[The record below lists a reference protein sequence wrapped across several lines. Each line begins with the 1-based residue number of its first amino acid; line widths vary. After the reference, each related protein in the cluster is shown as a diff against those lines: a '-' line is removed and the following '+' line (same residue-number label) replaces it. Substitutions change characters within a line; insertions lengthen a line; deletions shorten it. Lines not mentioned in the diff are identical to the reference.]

1 MSWLPSDPAPPRA
14 VMTLDDAAAWQ
25 ERFVAAV
32 TAEFRGD
39 PGLLGAADV
48 GMDPDLGRP
57 AATAAVER
65 VLARVFGAEDC
76 VLVRGAGTGAVR
88 LALFATV
95 PAGATVVVHD
105 APTYLTSRLTL
116 EAMGARIEPCDFD
129 DPASVSDAVA
139 RHAPAALLAQHMRP
153 RLRDRYDLQAVIA
166 AARAHDAPPAVIV
179 DDNYAPLKLPRIGV
193 ELGADLS
200 AFSCFKLGGPEGV
213 GCVLGAARHVAAARR
228 FMLSGGSMVQGTE
241 AVAVVQALARAP
253 LPIAHQGRVT
263 LAVAERLRT
272 GAVAGV
278 RAACAT
284 NTPETVVLVEL
295 EDPHAERVRRAAAEL
310 GGAIRPVGMESH
322 HEVVPAFLR
331 PSKSMI
337 EEQPGIEDH
346 VIRISAMRGGTEL
359 VLELLRGAIARA
371 GAG

>member
-1 MSWLPSDPAPPRA
+1 
-14 VMTLDDAAAWQ
+14 
-25 ERFVAAV
+25 
-32 TAEFRGD
+32 
-39 PGLLGAADV
+39 
-48 GMDPDLGRP
+48 
-57 AATAAVER
+57 
-65 VLARVFGAEDC
+65 
-76 VLVRGAGTGAVR
+76 
-88 LALFATV
+88 
-95 PAGATVVVHD
+95 
-105 APTYLTSRLTL
+105 
-116 EAMGARIEPCDFD
+116 
-129 DPASVSDAVA
+129 
-139 RHAPAALLAQHMRP
+139 
-153 RLRDRYDLQAVIA
+153 
-166 AARAHDAPPAVIV
+166 VIV

-213 GCVLGAARHVAAARR
+213 GCVLGATRQVAAARR

-253 LPIAHQGRVT
+253 LPTAHQGRVT
-263 LAVAERLRT
+263 VELADRLSA

-278 RAACAT
+278 RTAYAT

-295 EDPHAERVRRAAAEL
+295 DAPHAERVRRAAAAL

-337 EEQPGIEDH
+337 EAQPGIEDH